1 MDWDRAEDVVTAGLV
16 VGLTLL
22 ATLYIGI
29 PVGNAVEATLR
40 NVIGVTDPQA
50 SEDRQAGRRPLS
62 AAQQVHPRKTNQEP
76 RPGWTIQRLDD
87 GPSAPGPQDVEP
99 LAP

>member
-16 VGLTLL
+16 VALTLL

-29 PVGNAVEATLR
+29 PVGNAVEGALR
-40 NVIGVTDPQA
+40 NVTGITRPA
-50 SEDRQAGRRPLS
+50 SADRQADKRQWS
-62 AAQQVHPRKTNQEP
+62 VAQQAPLHKTRPEP

-87 GPSAPGPQDVEP
+87 GPSAPGQQDAAP